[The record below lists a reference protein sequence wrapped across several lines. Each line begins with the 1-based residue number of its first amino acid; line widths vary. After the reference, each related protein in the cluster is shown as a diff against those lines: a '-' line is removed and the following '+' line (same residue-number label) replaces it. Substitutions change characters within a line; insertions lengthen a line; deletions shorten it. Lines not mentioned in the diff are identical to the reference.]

1 MSLRNPDWRV
11 AWVKIPLFVLALL
24 PVDLLLYDAMTH
36 NLGANPIETLSRT
49 TGDWVF
55 RFLLI
60 TLCMT
65 PLQRWTGWPIWLR
78 LRRMLGLFVF
88 FYACLHFG
96 VYVLDQL
103 LSIETVW
110 EDIVKRPYIIVGFT
124 AFLMLWPLVLTSNH
138 FMMHSLGNYWQQLH
152 KLVYVIAVLG
162 LVHYLWQIKSDI
174 PEALVYVS
182 ILSILLGLRLH
193 HYFSHRA

>member
-1 MSLRNPDWRV
+1 MSFRNPDWRV

-24 PVDLLLYDAMTH
+24 PADLLLYDAMTN

-60 TLCMT
+60 TISMT
-65 PLQRWTGWPIWLR
+65 PLRRWTGWPVWLH

-103 LSIETVW
+103 LSSETVW

-138 FMMHSLGNYWQQLH
+138 FMMRSLGNYWQQLH
-152 KLVYVIAVLG
+152 QLVYVIAVLG
-162 LVHYLWQIKSDI
+162 LVHYLWQIKSDYE
-174 PEALVYVS
+174 EALVYTLLIAV
-182 ILSILLGLRLH
+182 LLGVRLQQH
-193 HYFSHRA
+193 FSHRA